1 MVSTT
6 AKRIKKRSKASAKWL
21 SPNSKRHLRLA
32 RHPQGAKPTASS
44 KPGSTSN
51 ELTLV
56 KHSRQNRGKKGKHP
70 RTRLPKQRGLDKINQ
85 IENMRSANSKGQ
97 STNVAFLKEFTME
110 KSQTDRN
117 GWMVQEVSRWEAE
130 AVAR

>member
-1 MVSTT
+1 MVS
-6 AKRIKKRSKASAKWL
+6 KSVMRIKKRSKASAKL
-21 SPNSKRHLRLA
+21 LNPNSKRHLRLA

-51 ELTLV
+51 ELTLA
-56 KHSRQNRGKKGKHP
+56 KHSHQNRGKKGKRR
-70 RTRLPKQRGLDKINQ
+70 RTRLPKRRGLDKINQ

-97 STNVAFLKEFTME
+97 STKLAFLKEFMMK
-110 KSQTDRN
+110 KSQKDRN
-117 GWMVQEVSRWEAE
+117 GWMVQEVSRWEVE